1 MSVYTNQQRQLVVR
15 RAMAAVR
22 ARLNGR
28 RKLTVGGQSFVLD
41 ETGYCNR
48 FIRQCFETAL
58 NMPESSW
65 RFRGGDAQETLAKL
79 EPYRVPLKSRRPG
92 DILGF
97 AGDPGHICLYLG
109 REFDVAK
116 ELVAENTSSGKR
128 GYPQA
133 AGTKVTAYSSLR
145 ARVTGCYR
153 LFDAGGEK

>member
-1 MSVYTNQQRQLVVR
+1 
-15 RAMAAVR
+15 MAAVR
-22 ARLNGR
+22 ARLNGH

-58 NMPESSW
+58 GLSPFSW
-65 RFRGGDAQETLAKL
+65 RFGAARACETLDKL

-109 REFDVAK
+109 REFDAAK

-133 AGTKVTAYSSLR
+133 AGTKVTSYSTLR

-153 LFDAGGEK
+153 LFAAAGEK